1 MREEQERACESSLRS
16 PPPRTPNF
24 SYFLHLFVQFR
35 WAAAACAGLAV
46 FIAQFVLGLES
57 YAYAWLYSIVAGI
70 VFYNA
75 AFYVYLRREEGRQGE
90 GAADAPTFR
99 RGRQAALAQILLD
112 LLALFGLLHFA
123 GGLTNPFVMFF
134 LFHVV
139 VAGILLEP
147 VRAAAVACFACALI
161 FSLGVLEKTGLIA
174 HYRPVEILGATDPLH
189 SWLFTLGLP
198 GVMTVTILALTF
210 LTVSI
215 MNERARNRNQV
226 IELSEALDRKNRE
239 LLRVDQMR
247 KQLLAVASHDLKSP
261 LGAVAGYLAGMRD
274 GYLGP
279 LTDEQKR
286 VVERSLDRLS
296 RLKGFIDDVLAW
308 SSIEKGTLRQEMRPV
323 DLGDILHCV
332 VEDHRDPALARGIEI
347 LLCLPP
353 QMPLVE
359 CSSER
364 MVQVFENLL
373 SNAVKYSLDG
383 GRVRVEARQ
392 EGDDLVITILDKGMG
407 ISPEDLGHLFEDF
420 FRAPSV
426 RSKVH
431 GTGLGLALARRI
443 VKAHHGDIWA
453 TSELGLGSAFFV
465 RLPICATE
473 TPRPPPSSCALVAS
487 PAAPSGGC
495 ESADAERPSRRQ
507 GDGVVMA
514 ARDR

>member
-16 PPPRTPNF
+16 PPPRTPDF

-46 FIAQFVLGLES
+46 FVAQIVLDLKS
-57 YAYAWLYSIVAGI
+57 YAYPWLYSIVAWI
-70 VFYNA
+70 VVYNA
-75 AFYVYLRREEGRQGE
+75 AFHIYLRREDGRRGE
-90 GAADAPTFR
+90 AEEADNFR
-99 RGRQAALAQILLD
+99 RGRQAALVQILLD

-123 GGLTNPFVMFF
+123 GGLTNPFVLFF

-147 VRAAAVACFACALI
+147 VRAAAVACIACALI
-161 FSLGVLEKTGLIA
+161 FALGLLERTGLIA
-174 HYRPVEILGATDPLH
+174 HYRPVEILGATDPLQ

-198 GVMTVTILALTF
+198 GVMTVTIFALTF

-215 MNERARNRNQV
+215 MNERARSRNQV
-226 IELSEALDRKNRE
+226 IELSQALDLKNRE

-279 LTDEQKR
+279 LTDEQRR
-286 VVERSLDRLS
+286 VVDRSLDRLS
-296 RLKGFIDDVLAW
+296 RLRSFIDDVLAW
-308 SSIEKGTLRQEMRPV
+308 SSIEKGALRQEMRPV
-323 DLGDILHCV
+323 DLADILHCV
-332 VEDHRDPALARGIEI
+332 VEDYRDPARARGIEI
-347 LLCLPP
+347 LLGLPS

-364 MVQVFENLL
+364 MVQVFENLI

-392 EGDDLVITILDKGMG
+392 EGDDLVVTVLDKGMG
-407 ISPEDLGHLFEDF
+407 ISREDLGHLFEDF

-426 RSKVH
+426 RGKVH

-443 VKAHHGDIWA
+443 VKAHRGDIWA

-465 RLPICATE
+465 RLPICAAE
-473 TPRPPPSSCALVAS
+473 TPQPPPSSRAFVPTRSGAS
-487 PAAPSGGC
+487 C
-495 ESADAERPSRRQ
+495 EVPVDAEGPSRR
-507 GDGVVMA
+507 GGPGAMMVA
-514 ARDR
+514 SER